1 MKPKNTKLRMRSNG
15 NILLLLRLRTLAF
28 ALSPSLF
35 LLSWSI
41 AFISNLI
48 HARGLLN
55 VLGCYWL
62 VCCRQRGD
70 HCANHMYESSFT
82 FHLDIRNIFYQCWL
96 GLTILFSKIKLM
108 PVMMYVHSHTSVTY
122 QSVYLISIH
131 IP

>member
-41 AFISNLI
+41 AFTSNLI

-62 VCCRQRGD
+62 VCCRQCGG
-70 HCANHMYESSFT
+70 HCANHMYGSSFT

-108 PVMMYVHSHTSVTY
+108 PVMMYVHSYTSVTY
-122 QSVYLISIH
+122 QSVYLILIH